1 MEALNINIMKT
12 TLALVCRGGG
22 GVVVAETVVVE
33 LMIVVIT
40 IMNYRI

>member
-1 MEALNINIMKT
+1 MEALSINIMKT